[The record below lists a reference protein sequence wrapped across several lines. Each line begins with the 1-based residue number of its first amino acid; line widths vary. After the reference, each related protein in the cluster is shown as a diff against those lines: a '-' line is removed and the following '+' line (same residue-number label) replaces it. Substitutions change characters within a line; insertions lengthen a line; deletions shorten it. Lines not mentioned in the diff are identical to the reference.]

1 MTTNQKQA
9 IANQILE
16 LLTELVEDREPEMPR
31 SSQRVEMLTIKEASG
46 VIQGLSEYTVRML
59 VKQNKLSGVRTGLGK
74 HGKILINK
82 QELLEYFNSQS

>member
-1 MTTNQKQA
+1 
-9 IANQILE
+9 
-16 LLTELVEDREPEMPR
+16 MPATKFDKD
-31 SSQRVEMLTIKEASG
+31 SIKNTIVGKIQRYNGLTIKEASG